1 MKHSLSHQDI
11 LLVSTPEI
19 PTLASNF
26 QEKLA
31 SLLDQDLIHV
41 DIDYDYFLDGAPKML
56 LSESVRWKSVI
67 LLMDLFNHLANES
80 GYSSSLN
87 DRYMV
92 MRWLIKTIKDFGAE
106 QLSLILPSFPYAR
119 DDAYDANG
127 CAETKKRKPN
137 LAHLAVSDMIAHE
150 LDHVITVDLHNDVI
164 LNRGGQTNFINL
176 SVWWMFRAV
185 MERFWLDTANVILS
199 GTDAWGKKKIA
210 AISKDLH
217 INHITTLKER
227 DYTSDQKIEKVV
239 VYGDCRDKDVLL
251 YDDMIDTGGTL
262 IAAIEEIRKAGARS
276 VHVIVTH
283 SMLHGKSITELQRL
297 YDEWRIQS
305 LTTTDSITHDTM
317 PEWCTVL
324 SLDTLLANTMYSL
337 LHNEAIDYNA
347 GLSLDK

>member
-1 MKHSLSHQDI
+1 MRSSHDHDI
-11 LLVSTPEI
+11 VLFSTPEI
-19 PTLASNF
+19 APLADSV
-26 QEKLA
+26 QQKLVA
-31 SLLDQDLIHV
+31 LLGQDV
-41 DIDYDYFLDGAPKML
+41 GQSMVDYDYFLDGAPKML
-56 LSESVRWKSVI
+56 VTESVRWKSVI
-67 LLMDLFNHLANES
+67 LLMDLFNHLANAS
-80 GYSSSLN
+80 GDSSSLN

-137 LAHLAVSDMIAHE
+137 LAHLAVSDMISHG

-176 SVWWMFRAV
+176 SVWWMFRSV
-185 MERFWLDTANVILS
+185 LERLWLDTNNVVLS
-199 GTDAWGKKKIA
+199 GTDAGGKKKIS

-227 DYTSDQKIEKVV
+227 DYRSDQKIEKVV
-239 VYGDCRDKDVLL
+239 VYGDCVGKDVLL

-262 IAAIEEIRKAGARS
+262 MAAIAEIQKAWAQS

-283 SMLHGKSITELQRL
+283 SMLHGDSITELQQL
-297 YDEWRIQS
+297 FDQWIIQS
-305 LTTTDSITHDTM
+305 FTTTDSIAHADL
-317 PEWCTVL
+317 PDRCTVL
-324 SLDTLLANTMYSL
+324 SIDTLLANTMSSL
-337 LHNEAIDYNA
+337 LHNESVDYNN
-347 GLSLDK
+347 GLILAK